1 MNSLALRSL
10 CRCCK
15 LFNRH
20 IQPAF
25 SSRGRY
31 ESENCVERLCYLNK
45 IESSILRKYKRFT
58 GPVESAELLVWD
70 KRAPRDDGSNMFNLS
85 HPFFFL
91 CALQF
96 HFRKDQSLCVELNS
110 FPCMK
115 PQATV
120 SILFLDSF
128 LGEPYAGI
136 WAGYSSPGIRSYFRV
151 PAYAAAVS
159 PWILEPGNPFELR
172 G

>member
-85 HPFFFL
+85 HPFFFSL
-91 CALQF
+91 RSPVPFPQGPV
-96 HFRKDQSLCVELNS
+96 SLCRAEF
-110 FPCMK
+110 FPMYE
-115 PQATV
+115 TTGHGEY
-120 SILFLDSF
+120 SIS
-128 LGEPYAGI
+128 
-136 WAGYSSPGIRSYFRV
+136 RSIPWGVLCR
-151 PAYAAAVS
+151 
-159 PWILEPGNPFELR
+159 WILEPGNPLVFPCARLR
-172 G
+172 RCCLTLDTRARESV